1 MERGELRELHYIAPI
16 ANLASI
22 ARHGIL
28 SHAQA
33 ARLAPDHE
41 SVADASVQDRRAG
54 KRLPSGRPLHEYAN
68 LYLNARNAM
77 LYRRCHEGRTRDLCV
92 LRVDVRVLDRPDA
105 YVADQNAASAAA
117 ASIRRAPDGLTEIER
132 SEAFA
137 RDWRRDD
144 ALAQQDARAKTMAE
158 ALIPDRVPPGLVAGA
173 YVVDRRHGERVG
185 EEWPALPCT
194 IDPDMFFGFE
204 AWRK

>member
-1 MERGELRELHYIAPI
+1 MERDELRELHYIAPI

-33 ARLAPDHE
+33 ARKVPDHE
-41 SVADASVQDRRAG
+41 SVADETVQGRRVG
-54 KRLPSGRPLHEYAN
+54 KRLTSGRALHEYAN

-77 LYRRCHEGRTRDLCV
+77 LYRRCNERRTRDLCV
-92 LRVDVRVLDRPDA
+92 LRVDVCVLDRPDT
-105 YVADQNAASAAA
+105 YVADQNAANAA
-117 ASIRRAPDGLTEIER
+117 ASIRRAPDGLTAIER

-137 RDWRRDD
+137 RDWRHDD
-144 ALAQQDARAKTMAE
+144 ERAQQEARAKVMAE
-158 ALIPDRVPPGLVAGA
+158 VLILDHVPPDLVAGA
-173 YVVDRRHGERVG
+173 YVVDRRHGERVR
-185 EEWPALPCT
+185 ERWPALPIS

-204 AWRK
+204 AWSQ